1 MLLGWFLFLRKDF
14 MKTRIIQTR
23 FWDDEFISSCSLE
36 AKVVFLYL
44 ITNDSIGMTGVYEK
58 PVKYVGFYTGL
69 TPQKVEKALKEL
81 ENKIIYSKGWF
92 IVLNAIKYNN
102 YASNTKQRMAYMKE
116 WDKIPTHLQHYVPYF
131 EDVEEYAPEYKT
143 GNKSSY
149 KHREIA
155 EQVLDRQL
163 EENEVVHHLDRNP
176 SNNSIDNLA
185 VVDKQIHINIH
196 NGSIKEIDTTM
207 ILLSDY
213 YDTRPN
219 TEIRNKNIEIR
230 NKNIE
235 IRNKNTENRIQKEEI
250 EGVKIEKVEY
260 GFFND
265 LTDEVIQEIAEF
277 YKVPFEF
284 VSERRE
290 DMDIWMGKDPRKN
303 KYKNY
308 KQALQ
313 KWVRDSR
320 QKLISNNL
328 KDRNNAKSKFAKMG

>member
-1 MLLGWFLFLRKDF
+1 
-14 MKTRIIQTR
+14 MKTRIIHTR
-23 FWDDEFISSCSLE
+23 FWKDDYISNLNRTEKIIFI
-36 AKVVFLYL
+36 YL
-44 ITNDSIGMTGVYEK
+44 ITNESLNMCGIYELPDKYICLDVGVTQPELTKAKQKFHKDNKIIFIKGWIKIVNHDKFNSYGKGM
-58 PVKYVGFYTGL
+58 
-69 TPQKVEKALKEL
+69 QEKALEKEL
-81 ENKIIYSKGWF
+81 SI
-92 IVLNAIKYNN
+92 L
-102 YASNTKQRMAYMKE
+102 
-116 WDKIPTHLQHYVPYF
+116 PTYIT
-131 EDVEEYAPEYKT
+131 DT
-143 GNKSSY
+143 
-149 KHREIA
+149 
-155 EQVLDRQL
+155 
-163 EENEVVHHLDRNP
+163 
-176 SNNSIDNLA
+176 SIDTS
-185 VVDKQIHINIH
+185 IH
-196 NGSIKEIDTTM
+196 
-207 ILLSDY
+207 
-213 YDTRPN
+213 TRPN
-219 TEIRNKNIEIR
+219 TEYR

-250 EGVKIEKVEY
+250 EEVKIEKVEY
-260 GFFND
+260 GSFND